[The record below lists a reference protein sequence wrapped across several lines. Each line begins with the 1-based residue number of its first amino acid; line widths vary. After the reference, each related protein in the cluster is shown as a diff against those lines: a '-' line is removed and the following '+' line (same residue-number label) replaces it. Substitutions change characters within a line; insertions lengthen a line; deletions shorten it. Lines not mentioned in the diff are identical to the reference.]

1 MPSPASGAKPYRF
14 GTKLWSPR
22 SRGRSPA
29 LRRLSRFFHPVDN
42 QKHTMR
48 ARFAI
53 ALTLL
58 GSSLWPHALQSAP
71 VPGQA
76 PTPRNQGG
84 FGDDRAFDGNAQAQR
99 LNEELLGVWQLARAD
114 FTGPRATTTSTGGY
128 LVVQDGTM
136 ALEMHL
142 QSPDHLRQTHGLFFQ
157 TGVFRWQ
164 ITPGGKLE
172 AVSLIGTSNLTSDE
186 KVEYEAP
193 GTRREYSI
201 TLLADQLTL
210 TKADRTTFV
219 WRRVPKLPFPKA
231 NTTTSEAPG
240 IPGAPAPPKKPAAPP
255 VPRKP

>member
-1 MPSPASGAKPYRF
+1 
-14 GTKLWSPR
+14 
-22 SRGRSPA
+22 
-29 LRRLSRFFHPVDN
+29 
-42 QKHTMR
+42 MR
-48 ARFAI
+48 ALPAI

-58 GSSLWPHALQSAP
+58 GSSLWPHAPQNVPA
-71 VPGQA
+71 PGQA
-76 PTPRNQGG
+76 PTPGNQGG
-84 FGDDRAFDGNAQAQR
+84 VGDERAFDGNAMAQR
-99 LNEELLGVWQLARAD
+99 LNEELPGVWQLVRAD
-114 FTGPRATTTSTGGY
+114 FTGPRATTTGTAGY
-128 LVVQDGTM
+128 MVVEDGTL

-142 QSPDHLRQTHGLFFQ
+142 QSPDHLRQSFGLFFQ

-193 GTRREYSI
+193 GTRREYAI

-210 TKADRTTFV
+210 TKSDRTTFV

-231 NTTTSEAPG
+231 TNAKSSELGTPA
-240 IPGAPAPPKKPAAPP
+240 APAAPKQPGAPP